1 MSQLKLTYFD
11 MHGGR
16 GEPARLAMAIGG
28 IDFEDSRFAFAEFA
42 EVRGMD
48 DIFFEHSV
56 QYENHLA
63 LLFPIRDSYP
73 GKF

>member
-1 MSQLKLTYFD
+1 MMCSTTKQMALVGKLYKLI
-11 MHGGR
+11 
-16 GEPARLAMAIGG
+16 EKLY
-28 IDFEDSRFAFAEFA
+28 EE
-42 EVRGMD
+42 RGMND
-48 DIFFEHSV
+48 LFFEHSV